1 MKDEIPSLQE
11 MCQTTKFIGNNTLLE
26 AAIKTG
32 NAEQAALVIAH
43 TNSDI
48 NRLVDHYPSAL
59 FMAVYYGNIDIVVE
73 LIEKN
78 CDINIQA
85 TEVGNAE
92 KDKYSKFWWKK
103 GYGLIHAAVQYG
115 RKDIVL
121 KLLEINKGLTEQQD
135 EEGMTALHIAC
146 GYERHDIIDALI
158 AHNGNINAKNA
169 KGKTPVYVAISNY
182 DLVGMKKMIASGCDT
197 SMLSSYTPIVQTYL
211 SFAVKEIVETLLQYG
226 ADPDV
231 PNTSNGNTTMHDA
244 AISSTD
250 ILQIVFPLC
259 KNPNAQNK
267 KGETALFLA
276 AQLDKIEN
284 LKILISS
291 GRCDIDI
298 QDNSGATAL
307 FLALKKNKIEHAR
320 LLIKAGAN
328 IYLADNDNANLLH
341 YAVLVRKNMEYE
353 NIRADAPTSE
363 LIEEILTPKVIASS
377 WFPMSIFR
385 AKPQKNRALE
395 LLDAQDKNGNSPLH
409 NAVKAKKPESVKVLL
424 KYGSST
430 TAKNSIGYTP
440 LKIAQN
446 YGFQHIIGP
455 LKQANPK
462 AKI

>member
-59 FMAVYYGNIDIVVE
+59 FMAVIYGNIDIVVE
-73 LIEKN
+73 LIEKD

-85 TEVGNAE
+85 AE
-92 KDKYSKFWWKK
+92 KGRAEKYKYHDFTWKK
-103 GYGLIHAAVQYG
+103 GSGLIHTAAQYG
-115 RKDIVL
+115 HKDILL
-121 KLLEINKGLTEQQD
+121 KLLEINKDLIEQQD

-146 GYERHDIIDALI
+146 IYKKHDIIDVLI
-158 AHNGNINAKNA
+158 AHNANINAKTA
-169 KGKTPVYVAISNY
+169 TGETPVYSAISSY

-197 SMLSSYTPIVQTYL
+197 SMLSSYTPIVETFL

-231 PNTSNGNTTMHDA
+231 PNTSSGNTTMHDA
-244 AISSTD
+244 AISSTE

-259 KNPNAQNK
+259 KNPNARNK

-291 GRCDIDI
+291 GRCDINI

-307 FLALKKNKIEHAR
+307 FLALKENKIEHAR

-341 YAVLVRKNMEYE
+341 YAVLIRKNMEHE
-353 NIRADAPTSE
+353 NIRADTPTSE
-363 LIEEILTPKVIASS
+363 LIDEILTPEVITSS
-377 WFPMSIFR
+377 CFPVSIFR
-385 AKPQKNRALE
+385 AKPQINEALQ
-395 LLDAQDKNGNSPLH
+395 LLDAQDKNGNTPLH

-430 TAKNSIGYTP
+430 TVTNSIGYTP
-440 LKIAQN
+440 LTIAQN
-446 YGFQHIIGP
+446 YGFRHIIEP
-455 LKQANPK
+455 LEQASPK